1 MTNLP
6 YKGGFYEGSTA
17 AQYVGRVKTVLEAGI
32 GERWTVWKDAKKGWY
47 KKILDSI
54 DYKCFKRVLESDEA
68 ADNKCRPM
76 GAKSTA
82 ELNKHLVVGNTFD
95 GIEVKFNFKI

>member
-32 GERWTVWKDAKKGWY
+32 GERWTVWKDAKKVG
-47 KKILDSI
+47 IRRSLIPSI
-54 DYKCFKRVLESDEA
+54 TSASREFLKVTRLQITNAVPWVLNPLLNLTSIWLLGTHSTES
-68 ADNKCRPM
+68 
-76 GAKSTA
+76 
-82 ELNKHLVVGNTFD
+82 
-95 GIEVKFNFKI
+95 I